1 MPQSFPW
8 NSQPLDSWARKHAR
22 GEFVDLGGRRTH
34 YIEKGEGEPVILLH
48 GFFFDSYLWAA
59 NIDALARHFKVYA
72 LDLWGWGFS
81 TREPLDYGYPLYAEQ
96 VLQFMDSLGIRRAS
110 LAGQSMGAGTAIRF
124 CVEHRQRVNKLLLVD
139 AAGLPN
145 PLPLTARLCNLPGVG
160 ELLMNMKTD
169 VIRKTGLRQSFIH
182 DPRLITDDFFENATL
197 GHKVANSTE
206 VYLGIM
212 RRQFFGTLGPEID
225 RLGRMDVPV
234 LLVWGREDKA
244 IPLRRGEEMHRRLKG
259 SRLEVLDNAG
269 HVPNFER
276 AQDFNR
282 LAVDFLR
289 EV

>member
-8 NSQPLDSWARKHAR
+8 NTQPLDSLARKHAR

-145 PLPLTARLCNLPGVG
+145 PLPLTARICNLPRVG

-234 LLVWGREDKA
+234 LLVWGRDDKA
-244 IPLRRGEEMHRRLKG
+244 IPLRLGEEMHRRLKG
-259 SRLEVLDNAG
+259 SRLEVLDHAG

-276 AQDFNR
+276 AQDFNQ

-289 EV
+289 D